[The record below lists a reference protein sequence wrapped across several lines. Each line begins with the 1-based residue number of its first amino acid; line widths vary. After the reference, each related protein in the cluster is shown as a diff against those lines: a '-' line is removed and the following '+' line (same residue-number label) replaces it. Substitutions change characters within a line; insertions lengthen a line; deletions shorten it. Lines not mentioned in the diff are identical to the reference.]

1 MEQERESSI
10 INGQVIQAITKPIY
24 WAGVP
29 RELFLLNLLVSIL
42 MIMIFHFWY
51 FLLLSGTLH
60 LLFVYLGKQEP
71 LFYEIFFRYNRTKKY
86 YWG

>member
-24 WAGVP
+24 WDGVP

-51 FLLLSGTLH
+51 FLLLSGALH